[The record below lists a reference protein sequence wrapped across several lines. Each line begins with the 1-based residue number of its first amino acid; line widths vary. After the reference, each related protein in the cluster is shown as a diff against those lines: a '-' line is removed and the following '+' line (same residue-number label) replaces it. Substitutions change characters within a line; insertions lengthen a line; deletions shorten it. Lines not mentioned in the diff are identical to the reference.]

1 MSDDHPI
8 YRKIDEGTVTTDDF
22 NSLIQEATPE
32 AVRRSL
38 AGDDLVPD
46 AQEDV
51 T

>member
-1 MSDDHPI
+1 MF
-8 YRKIDEGTVTTDDF
+8 GTCR
-22 NSLIQEATPE
+22 ATPE

>member
-1 MSDDHPI
+1 MF
-8 YRKIDEGTVTTDDF
+8 GTCR
-22 NSLIQEATPE
+22 ATPE

-51 T
+51 A